1 MEHWWVSTTH
11 TRTNLNIITMR
22 IIKGYNNT
30 LQCDWYSCTIGDIQ
44 HSSPIRA
51 NVEAWRDDRLKN
63 SDYYKELA
71 EIRQEGLA
79 AMYKNNHNNWTGD

>member
-1 MEHWWVSTTH
+1 
-11 TRTNLNIITMR
+11 MR

-51 NVEAWRDDRLKN
+51 NVEAWRDDKLVN
-63 SDYYKELA
+63 ADYYKELA
-71 EIRQEGLA
+71 KLTDGAIAEYYASKTRWDN
-79 AMYKNNHNNWTGD
+79 YTGD

>member
-1 MEHWWVSTTH
+1 
-11 TRTNLNIITMR
+11 MR
-22 IIKGYNNT
+22 IIKGYNNA
-30 LQCDWYSCTIGDIQ
+30 LQCDWYSCTIDDIQ

-71 EIRQEGLA
+71 DIRREGLS

>member
-1 MEHWWVSTTH
+1 MTMYKD
-11 TRTNLNIITMR
+11 MR

-71 EIRQEGLA
+71 EIRKEGLA

>member
-1 MEHWWVSTTH
+1 MEQRWVSITY
-11 TRTNLNIITMR
+11 TRTKYITMR

-30 LQCDWYSCTIGDIQ
+30 LQCDWYSCTIGDVQ

-63 SDYYKELA
+63 SAYYKEL
-71 EIRQEGLA
+71 EDIRREGLSK
-79 AMYKNNHNNWTGD
+79 MYKNNHNNWTGD